1 MFASAGLIRNI
12 ILLYW
17 QDGAKMTHKERELN
31 KDCYF
36 IDEWN
41 LPASCQLKLEQ
52 IAKED
57 GIDLPET
64 IGQYRIK
71 PAKSCDAQV

>member
-17 QDGAKMTHKERELN
+17 QDGARMTQKERQLN

-41 LPASCQLKLEQ
+41 LPANCQLKLEQ

-64 IGQYRIK
+64 IGQYRMK

>member
-1 MFASAGLIRNI
+1 
-12 ILLYW
+12 
-17 QDGAKMTHKERELN
+17 MTHKERELN

-41 LPASCQLKLEQ
+41 LPADCQLKLEQ

-57 GIDLPET
+57 GTESL
-64 IGQYRIK
+64 GQYRIK
-71 PAKSCDAQV
+71 PAKSYDAQVFFCTAHSGI